1 VTIEEASS
9 LTLRSGERIF
19 YRGQLSNSEKPII
32 LLHGLSQ
39 QLEYWQPVQQK
50 LLRSCIAVDL
60 RGHGESQDFDLSSDF
75 SVDRVS
81 QDIIELMDSLRIPSA
96 HIVGHSWGASIALRI
111 AVTAPLRTE
120 SCTLID
126 GGVFN
131 PRDLIPSAVDST
143 EELRKLLTP
152 PRGPFTREMLIN
164 HYQELDQANGSS
176 IMTAVS
182 RTYVDHASGGY
193 VTRLGL
199 ERHMLLL
206 DALIAYDHICD
217 IQKIR
222 VPTWVVNCLAG
233 DYWDQ
238 VKANIVPLL
247 LKNHLI
253 HVQNWYSCHHDVPLQ
268 RPTAVAELIS
278 HIATLT
284 HD

>member
-1 VTIEEASS
+1 MTIEEGSS
-9 LTLRSGERIF
+9 LNLRSGGRIF
-19 YRGQLSNSEKPII
+19 YRGQVSSTGKPII

-39 QLEYWQPVQQK
+39 QLEYWQPVQQE

-96 HIVGHSWGASIALRI
+96 HIVGHSWGASIALRF
-111 AVTAPLRTE
+111 AVTAPHRTQ

-143 EELRKLLTP
+143 EELRELLTP

-164 HYQELDQANGSS
+164 HYQELDQANSS
-176 IMTAVS
+176 TIMAAVS
-182 RTYVDHASGGY
+182 RTYVEHASGGY

-199 ERHMLLL
+199 GRHMLLL
-206 DALIAYDHICD
+206 DALIAYDHIHD
-217 IQKIR
+217 IQEVQ

-238 VKANIVPLL
+238 VKGNIVPLL

-253 HVQNWYSCHHDVPLQ
+253 HVQNWYSSHHDVPLQ
-268 RPTAVAELIS
+268 RPIPVAELIY

-284 HD
+284 DD